1 MSKSFKILL
10 THISWIQSACIRQ
23 QGNVFPDRGDFSG
36 SFLRA
41 HLNETNIADVPEDQI
56 SKFNITNFQDHSSVT
71 SEETN
76 LLPGF
81 NKKVPY
87 V

>member
-1 MSKSFKILL
+1 MSKTFKILL
-10 THISWIQSACIRQ
+10 TQISWIHSACIKQ
-23 QGNVFPDRGDFSG
+23 EGNVFPDRGDFAG
-36 SFLRA
+36 SYLRA

-56 SKFNITNFQDHSSVT
+56 SKFNITDFQDHSSLT
-71 SEETN
+71 SRETN

-81 NKKVPY
+81 NKKVPF